1 MPHVD
6 QVGLELMEIYLLLSV
21 SPVRD
26 LKAYTIMHKQNF
38 EYFYVS
44 RNIYV

>member
-6 QVGLELMEIYLLLSV
+6 QVGLELIEIYLLLSV
-21 SPVRD
+21 SPVQD
-26 LKAYTIMHKQNF
+26 LKAYTTMPRQHF